1 MKQIALDRPAGV
13 RATAATIL
21 ASLLSQRGSLA
32 TQLPR
37 PAASADGNSSMAL
50 LKELCYGTCRWY
62 YQLNSALEG
71 LVDKPL
77 KQKDLDIHCLI
88 IVGMYQLTH
97 MRIPEYV
104 SINETVNACVLLKKA
119 WAKGLI
125 NAVLRK
131 LQRLV
136 TADPLSYA
144 EDASFYSYPDWLVCS
159 LKTEYPDQWQ
169 QILAAGNSHP
179 PMTLRVNLQ
188 LCSREGYLGMLAE
201 HNIAARAG
209 TISDSAVYLQSPCA
223 VDRLPG
229 FREGYVSV
237 QDEASQLLPGLLM
250 PGDGQR
256 ILDACAAPGGK
267 TCHLLETTPALA
279 QIVAL
284 DIEPRRL
291 ERLHENLQRLQLS
304 DARVKVIGADATL
317 LDDWWNGE
325 CFDRILLDAPCS
337 ATGII
342 RRQPDIKLLRQATDI
357 DRLILLQACLL
368 DRLWTCLKPGG
379 LLVYSTCSIMPAENS
394 QQIGAFLNRTANA
407 VSKNISQD
415 WGLSCPYGR
424 QLLPADNSTD
434 GFYFALLQ
442 KSAPPVQTGPQ
453 TCKPGVMGG

>member
-1 MKQIALDRPAGV
+1 MKQISLDRPAGV
-13 RATAATIL
+13 RATAATVL

-37 PAASADGNSSMAL
+37 PSASADGNNSMAL
-50 LKELCYGTCRWY
+50 LKELCYGACRWY
-62 YQLNSALEG
+62 YQLNSTLEG

-88 IVGMYQLTH
+88 IVGMYQLAY

-131 LQRLV
+131 FQRLA
-136 TADPLSYA
+136 TADQLSYT
-144 EDASFYSYPDWLVCS
+144 EDASFYSYPNWLVCS
-159 LKTEYPDQWQ
+159 LKTEYPDHWQ
-169 QILAAGNSHP
+169 HILAAGNSHP

-201 HNIAARAG
+201 HNIAAHAG

-223 VDRLPG
+223 VDMLPG

-237 QDEASQLLPGLLM
+237 QDEASQLLPSLLM

-304 DARVKVIGADATL
+304 GARVKVIGADATV
-317 LDDWWNGE
+317 LDDWWDGE

-357 DRLILLQACLL
+357 DRLILLQASLL

-407 VSKNISQD
+407 VSKNISQS
-415 WGLSCPYGR
+415 WGLSCTYGR

-434 GFYFALLQ
+434 GFFFALLQ
-442 KSAPPVQTGPQ
+442 KSDLPA
-453 TCKPGVMGG
+453 

>member
-1 MKQIALDRPAGV
+1 MKQISLDQPAGV
-13 RATAATIL
+13 RATAATVL
-21 ASLLSQRGSLA
+21 AALLSQQGSLA

-37 PAASADGNSSMAL
+37 TSASAQGHSSMAL

-62 YQLNSALEG
+62 FQLDSTLQS

-77 KQKDLDIHCLI
+77 KAKDHDIHCLLI
-88 IVGMYQLTH
+88 LGMYQLSH

-131 LQRLV
+131 FQRLA
-136 TADPLSYA
+136 TAEQRSYMD
-144 EDASFYSYPDWLVCS
+144 DASLYSYPDWMVSS
-159 LKTEYPDQWQ
+159 LKTAWPDHWQ
-169 QILAAGNSHP
+169 QILIAGNSHP

-188 LCSREGYLGMLAE
+188 LCSRESYLVLLAE

-209 TISDSAVYLQSPCA
+209 TISATAVYLQNPCA
-223 VDRLPG
+223 VDMLPG
-229 FREGYVSV
+229 FREGFVSV
-237 QDEASQLLPGLLM
+237 QDEASQLLPSLLM
-250 PGDGQR
+250 PGAGHR

-267 TCHLLETTPALA
+267 TCHLLETEPTLA
-279 QIVAL
+279 QIIAL

-291 ERLHENLQRLQLS
+291 ERLQENLERLQLS
-304 DARVKVIGADATL
+304 GARVTVIGADATL
-317 LDDWWNGE
+317 LDDWWDGE

-342 RRQPDIKLLRQATDI
+342 RRQPDIKLLRQASDI
-357 DRLILLQACLL
+357 KKLVLLQARLL
-368 DRLWTCLKPGG
+368 ERLWTCLKPGG

-394 QQIGAFLNRTANA
+394 QQINDFLNKTADA
-407 VSKNISQD
+407 ESKKISHD
-415 WGLSCPYGR
+415 WGLSCPYGK
-424 QLLPADNSTD
+424 QLLPADNNTD

-442 KSAPPVQTGPQ
+442 KSVPAI
-453 TCKPGVMGG
+453 

>member
-1 MKQIALDRPAGV
+1 
-13 RATAATIL
+13 
-21 ASLLSQRGSLA
+21 
-32 TQLPR
+32 
-37 PAASADGNSSMAL
+37 
-50 LKELCYGTCRWY
+50 
-62 YQLNSALEG
+62 
-71 LVDKPL
+71 
-77 KQKDLDIHCLI
+77 
-88 IVGMYQLTH
+88 
-97 MRIPEYV
+97 V

-131 LQRLV
+131 FQRL
-136 TADPLSYA
+136 TAADPLSYSA
-144 EDASFYSYPDWLVCS
+144 DASLYSYPDWLVCS
-159 LKTEYPDQWQ
+159 LKTEYPDHWQ
-169 QILAAGNSHP
+169 HILAAGNSHP

-188 LCSREGYLGMLAE
+188 MCSREGYLGMLAE
-201 HNIAARAG
+201 HNIAASAG

-223 VDRLPG
+223 VDMLPG

-237 QDEASQLLPGLLM
+237 QDEASQLLPLLLT

-304 DARVKVIGADATL
+304 GTPVKVIGADATL
-317 LDDWWNGE
+317 LDEWWDGE
-325 CFDRILLDAPCS
+325 YFDRILLDAPCS

-342 RRQPDIKLLRQATDI
+342 RRQPDIKLLRQAADI

-394 QQIGAFLNRTANA
+394 LQISAFLNRTANA
-407 VSKNISQD
+407 VTKNMSQG
-415 WGLSCPYGR
+415 WGLSCPHGR

-434 GFYFALLQ
+434 GFYFAVLQ
-442 KSAPPVQTGPQ
+442 KSALPA
-453 TCKPGVMGG
+453 